1 MELDEFLSE
10 NGLPMA
16 TAEPLLNKELSKDE
30 AELCQ
35 KEAAAAAA
43 ALPTED
49 KPVAP
54 VSPTPVEREPSPV
67 QVDVNFDL
75 SPTDVALATI
85 PGQDVYDPRTRS
97 FSEEEL
103 KPQPM
108 IKKSRKIYVPLEA
121 KDEKYWDR
129 RRKNNIAAKRSRDA
143 RRIKENQISMRA
155 AFLEKENNA
164 LRSELMA
171 LKKENTNLKSV
182 VKTYKHKLGLQ

>member
-49 KPVAP
+49 KPVSP

-85 PGQDVYDPRTRS
+85 PGQD
-97 FSEEEL
+97 
-103 KPQPM
+103 
-108 IKKSRKIYVPLEA
+108 IYVPLEA

-129 RRKNNIAAKRSRDA
+129 RRKNNIAAK
-143 RRIKENQISMRA
+143 QISA
-155 AFLEKENNA
+155 GNQSK
-164 LRSELMA
+164 
-171 LKKENTNLKSV
+171 
-182 VKTYKHKLGLQ
+182 